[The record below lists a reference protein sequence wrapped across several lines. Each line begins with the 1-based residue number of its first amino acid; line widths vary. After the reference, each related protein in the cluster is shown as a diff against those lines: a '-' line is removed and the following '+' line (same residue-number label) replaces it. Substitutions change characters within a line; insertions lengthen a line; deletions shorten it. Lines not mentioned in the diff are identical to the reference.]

1 MVFGQDP
8 ARDVL
13 IPRRTRI
20 FGNKF
25 CAGMAGAVS
34 RAARR
39 RACSSWIFHDSIT
52 QDLFVILLRY
62 RQATRNPP
70 AKLVI
75 RPSLQACRIPL
86 WLGRGSSGIARRL
99 RGPDAPT
106 DRPGRAGTQDRGF
119 RRYQTRYPIRRAHT
133 ELRFAAARWRWKN
146 RHGSAPKAPEEL
158 AGN

>member
-52 QDLFVILLRY
+52 QDLFVILLRC

-86 WLGRGSSGIARRL
+86 WLAGGSGCRVGVFPEAEEILVGSLCLGLISRQSERPAQLQARQCAYGIGENDARVVEDL
-99 RGPDAPT
+99 R
-106 DRPGRAGTQDRGF
+106 
-119 RRYQTRYPIRRAHT
+119 
-133 ELRFAAARWRWKN
+133 
-146 RHGSAPKAPEEL
+146 SEEH
-158 AGN
+158 

>member
-1 MVFGQDP
+1 MAFGQDP

-20 FGNKF
+20 FGNKL
-25 CAGMAGAVS
+25 CAGMAGTVS

-86 WLGRGSSGIARRL
+86 WLAGGSGCRGRRL
-99 RGPDAPT
+99 SRGPGN
-106 DRPGRAGTQDRGF
+106 RSEE
-119 RRYQTRYPIRRAHT
+119 HT
-133 ELRFAAARWRWKN
+133 SELQSRQYLVCRLLL
-146 RHGSAPKAPEEL
+146 E
-158 AGN
+158 